1 MKLRILTGALL
12 VATAI
17 NAQAATAVAGSAIDL
32 GRYSVAGTYN
42 LDILNGTSGGI
53 SGLEASAVAFAGDRI
68 DPFTG
73 TAGTLFFVGDEGTGV
88 VEVSRT
94 GKTIGYMNF
103 DWTGTGSTKNDTEA
117 LTYLGNGTL
126 VVGEERLFDAYRFDY
141 VSGGTATLANAS
153 VSISNATVGNHGME
167 GLSYDPRDGSFVAIK
182 QDSPEDILAGT
193 LSFASALGGTS
204 TMSNLFD
211 PTLLG
216 LSTLSDVQTL
226 APVSALAG
234 TAAADNLLILSL
246 GSRSLLE
253 VSRSGDVLSAFDL
266 SSLLNTISGDFNAIE
281 GVTIDDKG
289 TIYLVAEQLQGAG
302 APLDARSQ
310 LIVLTAPV
318 PEPETYAMM
327 LAGLGLIGSV
337 LRRRRQ
343 G

>member
-1 MKLRILTGALL
+1 MKLRFLTGALL
-12 VATAI
+12 AATAI

-141 VSGGTATLANAS
+141 VANGTATLANTS